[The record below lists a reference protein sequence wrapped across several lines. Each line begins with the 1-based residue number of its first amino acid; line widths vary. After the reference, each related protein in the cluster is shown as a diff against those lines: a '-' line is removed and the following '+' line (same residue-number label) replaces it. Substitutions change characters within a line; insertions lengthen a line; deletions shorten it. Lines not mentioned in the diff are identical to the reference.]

1 MAGPEAHVIVGKV
14 IVIVVLVAILASL
27 GSALLAILRG
37 RSRPTLKALTLRV
50 ALSVGL
56 FVFLMIAY
64 ATGLI
69 SPHGF

>member
-1 MAGPEAHVIVGKV
+1 VGKV

-27 GSALLAILRG
+27 SSALVALLRG
-37 RSRPTLKALTLRV
+37 RSGLTLQALTLRV
-50 ALSVGL
+50 ALSIGL

-69 SPHGF
+69 SPHGL

>member
-1 MAGPEAHVIVGKV
+1 MGKV

-27 GSALLAILRG
+27 GSALVAILRG
-37 RSRPTLKALTLRV
+37 RSGLTLRALTLRV
-50 ALSVGL
+50 ALSIGL

-69 SPHGF
+69 LPHGL